1 MHAEFSRM
9 ASRACLRMRSRCQ
22 STALILHL
30 CLIALLYP
38 TAGNPARPEATPLR
52 ICTAIAPLAYCI
64 EQIGGT
70 LVTVDTLLPEGQDPH
85 MFEPGPRLL
94 HRLSNAQ
101 LYLMAGLP
109 FERILVDKIRAQHTK
124 IRIIDTGKHIDL
136 LSADHEQVC
145 SGDHGA
151 DHDHTGHDPHF
162 WLGTR
167 QLRQFIE
174 LAQRVITEADPDNAA
189 AYAQNTTRLLAALEA
204 AHAGNLRLL
213 QPHRN
218 RTFFVYHPAF
228 GYFAHTYT
236 LNQQTVEIN
245 GRQPTARHISAL
257 IKQARSSGVRTIFVQ
272 PQFDTKTAQTIAAQ
286 INGTVVPLDPLA
298 KDVIRNLQTM
308 ANAIA
313 GAFDQT
319 IPNDPAHTKAGHGH
333 TP

>member
-1 MHAEFSRM
+1 M
-9 ASRACLRMRSRCQ
+9 ASRTCSRMRTRCQ
-22 STALILHL
+22 STALIIHL
-30 CLIALLYP
+30 CLIALLCP
-38 TAGNPARPEATPLR
+38 AAGNPARAEAAPLR

-94 HRLSNAQ
+94 RRLSQAQ
-101 LYLMAGLP
+101 VYLMAGLP

-124 IRIIDTGKHIDL
+124 IRIIDPGTHIDFL
-136 LSADHEQVC
+136 E
-145 SGDHGA
+145 
-151 DHDHTGHDPHF
+151 TGHAHHDCTGEHGPEHEHAGRDPHF

-174 LAQRVITEADPDNAA
+174 LALRVITEADPVNAA
-189 AYAQNTTRLLAALEA
+189 AYTQNTARLLAGLES
-204 AHAGNLRLL
+204 AHTENLRLM

-228 GYFAHTYT
+228 AYFANTYT
-236 LNQQTVEIN
+236 LNQQAVEIS
-245 GRQPTARHISAL
+245 GRQPTTRHIGAL
-257 IKQARSSGVRTIFVQ
+257 IKQARASGVRTIFVQ

-286 INGTVVPLDPLA
+286 INGAVVPLDPLA

-308 ANAIA
+308 ARAIA
-313 GAFDQT
+313 SSFDQQF
-319 IPNDPAHTKAGHGH
+319 PDEPAHSKAGPAHT
-333 TP
+333 P